1 MNIKEIYIYIQCKCI
16 KTTHIQTITAIE
28 NYVSFAHHN
37 SWREF
42 VTTHFQVH
50 QPSVHLT
57 FDMI

>member
-1 MNIKEIYIYIQCKCI
+1 MY

-50 QPSVHLT
+50 QPSVHLA